1 MIIDLYKQD
10 LEGVLDIEQ
19 YCKDNNIDAKEV
31 KYLDCSDNEIT
42 EIKGLD
48 NLVNLERLNCSWNQ
62 LTKLDLSRLF
72 NLKYVYCYINNITEF
87 KGFEKLDNLRL
98 LNCNDNKL
106 KELRNVDKLVN
117 LLELYCS
124 YNQIKELDLSKLVN
138 LHRLCCTNNQ
148 LVKLDVTNL
157 DDLESLNCSNNNLL
171 EIKGLNELINL
182 RWLNGE
188 KYKKPVIDLIK
199 KQREAYGMTQKEF
212 AVALGLSET
221 NGDRYIREVESGRKK
236 PSGLF
241 LRCLELFVENE
252 DLKITL

>member
-1 MIIDLYKQD
+1 MQIYLYKQG
-10 LEGVLDIEQ
+10 LEGVLNIEQ

-31 KYLDCSDNEIT
+31 KWLSCHNNKLT
-42 EIKGLD
+42 ELKGLD
-48 NLVNLERLNCSWNQ
+48 KLVNLKILECQNNQ

-72 NLKYVYCYINNITEF
+72 NLKDVYCYINNITEF

-138 LHRLCCTNNQ
+138 LQRLCCTNNQ

-157 DDLESLNCSNNNLL
+157 DNLEGLNCSKNKLS

-182 RWLNGE
+182 KCLNDE
-188 KYKKPVIDLIK
+188 EYKKPVLHLIK
-199 KQREAYGMTQKEF
+199 KQRLAYGMSQKEF
-212 AVALGLSET
+212 AIALGLSET

-252 DLKITL
+252 DLKNTL